1 MEFEILEYAMDGI
14 IHNKSPN
21 SNSTMF
27 MIFKKNNNK
36 FIN

>member
-1 MEFEILEYAMDGI
+1 MEFEILESAMDGI

-27 MIFKKNNNK
+27 MIF
-36 FIN
+36 